1 MQVWRV
7 PSLTT
12 SLCASFYCVVLPNPL
27 SEGRLSVVFSG
38 KDKMEPP
45 NHFASG
51 VSIALFFNEVRKM
64 VKNFSQPDPLY
75 L

>member
-1 MQVWRV
+1 VKGDY
-7 PSLTT
+7 PSF
-12 SLCASFYCVVLPNPL
+12 SL
-27 SEGRLSVVFSG
+27 E
-38 KDKMEPP
+38 KDKMESP

>member
-12 SLCASFYCVVLPNPL
+12 SLRASFYCVVLPNPL
-27 SEGRLSVVFSG
+27 SVKGDYPSFPLE
-38 KDKMEPP
+38 KDNMEPP

-64 VKNFSQPDPLY
+64 VI
-75 L
+75 